1 MKKSSQSLKNI
12 KKSKPNKKLTG
23 INFEVH
29 KHSSGLEDPEKM
41 VAMINL
47 AMRDSDLKRET
58 KNFSL
63 EYVEILKG
71 RLRLYFK
78 NFHTT
83 TRYVGSDFAD
93 KWEENINRGLFKEI
107 EFLKNEQLTFDEKHK
122 VSLEDSIKKATK
134 GESRSILRLVKW
146 DKGWVAQDFIQN
158 IIIERQATGDQE
170 FFKDLGDA
178 ISQIPG
184 CMKAVRQHH
193 RLLEHIKLIDIQ
205 NDLTHPKI
213 RKQLHA
219 HLDKQGYFHGDKE
232 ITPLADFDAFTK
244 WLKRR
249 KIIT

>member
-29 KHSSGLEDPEKM
+29 KHSSGLEDPEAM
-41 VAMINL
+41 AAMIGL
-47 AMRDSDLKRET
+47 AMSDSDLKRET

-122 VSLEDSIKKATK
+122 VSLEDSIKKANK
-134 GESRSILRLVKW
+134 GESKSILRLVKW
-146 DKGWVAQDFIQN
+146 DKGWAAQDFIQN

-184 CMKAVRQHH
+184 CMKAIRQHH

>member
-23 INFEVH
+23 KNFEVH
-29 KHSSGLEDPEKM
+29 KHTSNIEDPEIM
-41 VAMINL
+41 AAMIDL

-83 TRYVGSDFAD
+83 RSVGSDFPD

-107 EFLKNEQLTFDEKHK
+107 EFLKNEQLAFDEKHK
-122 VSLEDSIKKATK
+122 VSLEDSIKKAKK

-146 DKGWVAQDFIQN
+146 DKGWAAQDFIQN

-184 CMKAVRQHH
+184 CMKAIRQHH
-193 RLLEHIKLIDIQ
+193 RLLEHIKLISLQ
-205 NDLTHPKI
+205 NDLTSPKI

-219 HLDKQGYFHGDKE
+219 HLDKQGYFSGDKE
-232 ITPLADFDAFTK
+232 ITPLADFDYFTK
-244 WLKRR
+244 WLRR
-249 KIIT
+249 KKIIT

>member
-83 TRYVGSDFAD
+83 TRHVGSDFAD

>member
-184 CMKAVRQHH
+184 CMKAIRQHH